1 MPVTIAQI
9 TAAFDFANTG
19 SSMGAFFAVVC
30 KATGEIHYQTD
41 MPDFADMYDELPD
54 DIDDEE
60 KYVALPHKREL
71 GLGKPLVLDF
81 ARDTLPDDFDTI
93 RYFFDRRGTIPNSR
107 PCSPDEVRLTAGT
120 RSKQR
125 PLSRRCATGARCMTS
140 KSSAEYRKPCRT
152 CNRGRCRIPWP
163 TERSCLSIPKPPP
176 TV

>member
-60 KYVALPHKREL
+60 KYVALRTS
-71 GLGKPLVLDF
+71 VNWDS
-81 ARDTLPDDFDTI
+81 ASRWCWILP
-93 RYFFDRRGTIPNSR
+93 
-107 PCSPDEVRLTAGT
+107 
-120 RSKQR
+120 
-125 PLSRRCATGARCMTS
+125 AT
-140 KSSAEYRKPCRT
+140 PCRT
-152 CNRGRCRIPWP
+152 ISILSAISSTGGGLSQIQGPARQTRCD
-163 TERSCLSIPKPPP
+163 
-176 TV
+176 